1 MEKYVFSGKTEEEAL
16 EAALSELNVEK
27 KDILYDAK
35 EQKGGLFKGKKVE
48 ISVTKK
54 SDINEYIK
62 SVVLKI
68 VTDMGFDAKIETKVR
83 DDILNLTIY
92 SDNNNLLIGR
102 DGKNM
107 NALSTIVKQIIQSE
121 LGMYY
126 KFNLDV
132 GEYKLK
138 QQKNLERMAKRIAR
152 EVAKSKAP
160 DSSIAGH
167 ANVLIFPDLDAGNI
181 GYKLVQ
187 RLAKAEAYGP
197 ITQGIASPVNDLS
210 RGCSVDDIVGV
221 VAITSVQV
229 K

>member
-62 SVVLKI
+62 SVVFKI

-152 EVAKSKAP
+152 EVAKSK
-160 DSSIAGH
+160 
-167 ANVLIFPDLDAGNI
+167 VEVKLDPMNSYERRIVHNI
-181 GYKLVQ
+181 L
-187 RLAKAEAYGP
+187 
-197 ITQGIASPVNDLS
+197 NDD
-210 RGCSVDDIVGV
+210 RYVYTESVGEEPNRCV
-221 VAITSVQV
+221 VI
-229 K
+229 KIRND